1 MWRASGS
8 AGSPWGWASGWAS
21 PRRCWVIRPSWS
33 WTSRSTGWTRRGC
46 GGSGPCSRGSPPTS
60 HGVGV
65 LAPDGRDGADRG
77 AAGGDRPRAADR
89 RHHRRGVRG
98 ARRGQRG
105 HRAHPAG
112 GPAARAAA
120 RARHHRDQRAVR
132 RAARGGPDRRAD
144 RRRRLAG
151 PPARLRTDHPARL
164 AGGGLHA
171 AHRRL
176 RRLPRLPC
184 RRGGGSPMTAVLPP
198 AAPAPA
204 LPGVPALRVTQ
215 GRVLRSEVTKLRSAR
230 STRWTLPEAVVLMTG
245 LGALFSAVTASQYH
259 TFSAADRAAF
269 NPVTTSLDGVIFAV
283 VAVGVLGLLL
293 TGGEYGTGMIRSS
306 LTAVPRRLPVLWGK
320 LAIFAGSIFAVSLV
334 ASFLSFFLG
343 QALLSSHHLGVPVTA
358 HDALRSVIGAALY
371 VTVAGLIGVA
381 LGEQLRNTAAGIT
394 TFAAVFFVLPLL
406 ATLLPA
412 SISDRLAQ
420 YLPPNAGGAL
430 WGGAALVPNALS
442 PWTGFALLCG
452 YAAVVTGAG
461 AWRLRRSD
469 A

>member
-1 MWRASGS
+1 MWRVRGS

-46 GGSGPCSRGSPPTS
+46 CGSGTAQGARRRRS
-60 HGVGV
+60 HRVRV
-65 LAPDGRDGADRG
+65 LAPDERDGADRG

-89 RHHRRGVRG
+89 RHHGRGVRG

-105 HRAHPAG
+105 HGAHPAG
-112 GPAARAAA
+112 GPAARATG
-120 RARHHRDQRAVR
+120 RARHHRDQRPVWRPA
-132 RAARGGPDRRAD
+132 RAGPDRGAD

-151 PPARLRTDHPARL
+151 PPARVRTGHPARF
-164 AGGGLHA
+164 AGGGIHA

-176 RRLPRLPC
+176 CRLPR
-184 RRGGGSPMTAVLPP
+184 RRRRPGGGSPMSGVLTP
-198 AAPAPA
+198 APAPA
-204 LPGVPALRVTQ
+204 PARVPALRVTP
-215 GRVLRSEVTKLRSAR
+215 GRVLRSEFTKFRSLRS
-230 STRWTLPEAVVLMTG
+230 TMWTLLAAVVLMIG

-259 TFSAADRAAF
+259 TFNWAQRAAF
-269 NPVTTSLDGVIFAV
+269 NPVTTSLNGVIFAV
-283 VAVGVLGLLL
+283 VAFGVLGVLV
-293 TGGEYGTGMIRSS
+293 TGGEYSTGMIRSS

-320 LAIFAGSIFAVSLV
+320 AAVFAGSIFPVSLV

-371 VTVAGLIGVA
+371 VTVAGLIGLA
-381 LGEQLRNTAAGIT
+381 LGALLRHTAAGIT
-394 TFAAVFFVLPLL
+394 TFAAVFFVIPLL

-412 SISDRLAQ
+412 SISNHLAQ
-420 YLPPNAGGAL
+420 YLPPNAGGAI

-452 YAAVVTGAG
+452 YAAVLIGAG
-461 AWRLRRSD
+461 AWRLRRAD